1 MARHRCWAGSTRLDT
16 IARAALREPAP
27 WVASVRSR
35 SVANVDSS
43 SSMRL
48 PTRPDLSIVLHTPL
62 NDADTAGALA
72 GMAGV
77 AGGRRGAMYPAAG
90 TPVLVAGPDGVVR
103 RAVSAG

>member
-1 MARHRCWAGSTRLDT
+1 MARHRCWAGSTSLDT
-16 IARAALREPAP
+16 IARAALREPVP

-35 SVANVDSS
+35 TVANVDSS
-43 SSMRL
+43 SLMRL
-48 PTRPDLSIVLHTPL
+48 PPRLDLSIVLHTPL
-62 NDADTAGALA
+62 NETDTAGSPA

-77 AGGRRGAMYPAAG
+77 AGGRCGAIYPAAG